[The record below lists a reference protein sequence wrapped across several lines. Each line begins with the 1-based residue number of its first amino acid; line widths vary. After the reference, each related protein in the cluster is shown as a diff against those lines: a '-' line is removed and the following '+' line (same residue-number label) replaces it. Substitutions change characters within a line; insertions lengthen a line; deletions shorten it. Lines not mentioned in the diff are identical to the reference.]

1 LSDWKKDLDEFMVK
15 KESEEAKKEKMAE
28 EKRAKDK
35 AFVAETLVPALEEVK
50 AELEKRG
57 REVSVSASDDRAS
70 IRVNFKGIRELDLT
84 IDASLGTDEIFTDRV
99 RGGTFSAKSSLMT
112 GIFDANAQTITKDQ
126 IIKAVVSRY
135 KDKL

>member
-1 LSDWKKDLDEFMVK
+1 MSDWKKDLDEFITN
-15 KESEEAKKEKMAE
+15 KESEKVEKEKLAE
-28 EKRAKDK
+28 EKRARDK

-57 REVSVSASDDRAS
+57 REVTVSASDDRAS
-70 IRVNFKGIRELDLT
+70 IRVNFKGMHELDLT

-112 GIFDANAQTITKDQ
+112 GISNLNAQTITKDQ
-126 IIKAVVSRY
+126 IIKVVVSRY

>member
-1 LSDWKKDLDEFMVK
+1 MVK
-15 KESEEAKKEKMAE
+15 KDTEEAKKEKSAE

-50 AELEKRG
+50 GELEKRG

-70 IRVNFKGIRELDLT
+70 IRVNFKGMHELDLT

-99 RGGTFSAKSSLMT
+99 RGGSFSAKSSLRT
-112 GIFDANAQTITKDQ
+112 GIYDANAQTITKDE

-135 KDKL
+135 KDRL